1 MTSTTKYLVG
11 YDVLDIIRFSG
22 LICKK
27 EKRKKNISCLN
38 FLQLFPLLMYFNKQS
53 DLRTAPSV

>member
-27 EKRKKNISCLN
+27 EKKRKKTFLAWISCN
-38 FLQLFPLLMYFNKQS
+38 YFLC
-53 DLRTAPSV
+53 